1 MAQLPYFSFNLL
13 YHVRRIHSNA
23 QMLENRRILNLESC
37 KQRSIAKTKKS
48 RKVYKAENEHN
59 KTGLS
64 ITKQAGKRRI
74 ASRNEIVGRFS
85 SARYP
90 AAHRMPQGILSRG
103 HSRYAETCFAQQS
116 CRRNTACHR
125 CVSYRGTGR
134 PVRPA
139 GAFLRYVQTIWY
151 RVFRRVRRTALG
163 CWSTFCARA
172 CRIGLRPGS
181 TPANP
186 TMELRRGKRR
196 TSPISA
202 ISCAEVVSPTP
213 YMAQHSIILRQLLCK
228 ARHLGTQ
235 SGQCHLAGKQL
246 LCRCG
251 NE

>member
-134 PVRPA
+134 PVRPLELFSDMYRQFGTVFSA
-139 GAFLRYVQTIWY
+139 SAENRAWLLEYFLP
-151 RVFRRVRRTALG
+151 
-163 CWSTFCARA
+163 RA
-172 CRIGLRPGS
+172 CRIGLRPDRPPQ
-181 TPANP
+181 T
-186 TMELRRGKRR
+186 LRW
-196 TSPISA
+196 
-202 ISCAEVVSPTP
+202 SCGGENGVHPRSKP
-213 YMAQHSIILRQLLCK
+213 
-228 ARHLGTQ
+228 
-235 SGQCHLAGKQL
+235 
-246 LCRCG
+246 
-251 NE
+251 